1 MQASISVQC
10 DKNNLK
16 EIRLFLENK
25 LHETRV
31 SEQEI
36 GLIILAVD
44 EICANIIIH
53 SNQCDKSKF
62 FNLNLHYIPESSTL
76 KISLVDDGDFFNFNA
91 YQGLSLE
98 NLIKQQKK
106 GGLGL
111 KLVQK
116 IMDKIEFKK
125 LGEQNLC
132 TMIKKVQMNYFTPSF

>member
-1 MQASISVQC
+1 MQASISVHC

-16 EIRLFLENK
+16 DIRLFLEK
-25 LHETRV
+25 QLRETRV

-36 GLIILAVD
+36 DLIILAVD

-53 SNQCDKSKF
+53 SNHCDNSKF
-62 FNLNLHYIPESSTL
+62 FNLDFQYIQASSTL
-76 KISLVDDGDFFNFNA
+76 KISLLDEGNFFNFKA

-98 NLIKQQKK
+98 NLVNQQKK